1 MSRPDVL
8 EAVRA
13 MLADAG
19 IEDVTSRLG
28 DGWAEAVTV
37 RQAPSPAPR
46 VHFDLSESVPVVV
59 SVIVRRED
67 EERAMDEA
75 WLVHDLLLR
84 KGDLASLTGAYD
96 LSGATVTVPREFVW
110 DDNGH
115 TAWVVEATLDISR

>member
-8 EAVRA
+8 EAVRT

-46 VHFDLSESVPVVV
+46 VHFDLSESVPLIV

-75 WLVHDLLLR
+75 WLVHDLLR
-84 KGDLASLTGAYD
+84 RGDLASPTGAYG
-96 LSGATVTVPREFVW
+96 LAGTTVTVPREFGW

>member
-8 EAVRA
+8 EAVRT

-19 IEDVTSRLG
+19 IDDVTSRLG

-46 VHFDLSESVPVVV
+46 VHFDMSESVPLTV

-75 WLVHDLLLR
+75 WLVHDLLR
-84 KGDLASLTGAYD
+84 RGDLASPTGAYG
-96 LSGATVTVPREFVW
+96 LAGTTVTVPREFGW

>member
-8 EAVRA
+8 ESVRK

-46 VHFDLSESVPVVV
+46 VHFDLSESVPLIV

-75 WLVHDLLLR
+75 WLVHDLLR
-84 KGDLASLTGAYD
+84 RGDLASPTGAYG
-96 LSGATVTVPREFVW
+96 LAGTTVTVPREFAW